1 MHFCNSSVILSPLF
15 GKTQFLIHFGVCP
28 GRKPPLFAR
37 FGSVKF
43 IFPGKFAADFCT
55 LWKIHCEK
63 PLFCPR
69 NAGYPLGFPGNIS
82 GQMAFSIFAPGV
94 L

>member
-1 MHFCNSSVILSPLF
+1 MM
-15 GKTQFLIHFGVCP
+15 HFGVCL
-28 GRKPPLFAR
+28 GRKAPV
-37 FGSVKF
+37 FGGSGSAEF
-43 IFPGKFAADFCT
+43 IFPEKFADDFYT

-63 PLFCPR
+63 PLFCLK